1 MDAEAEEPGTGV
13 SFADRR
19 SAPYIPC
26 CPGQPIPDTPSGH
39 TSRTHSAVSFDSNP
53 MEHFRSLSLTRFV
66 SGVLATA
73 LLCAIVTS
81 FSTNRAGDQM
91 VDRVSRSFS
100 GDEVVMTAATE
111 AAAESPASF
120 DEFLVEFVG
129 RLEESGGSAG
139 EILIGHAMSTTRL
152 LDLLRQRFSN
162 ELAPAVSPRQIVSMA
177 ATASTLTRDRD
188 VDTSTVKQA
197 KYPSRAAGPVVVDA
211 EVTARVVSCG
221 FRCSSVQPLGP

>member
-1 MDAEAEEPGTGV
+1 MPTAEVPRIFRAV
-13 SFADRR
+13 
-19 SAPYIPC
+19 
-26 CPGQPIPDTPSGH
+26 PDNRFPEMCSGH
-39 TSRTHSAVSFDSNP
+39 LFRISPPDSIDSNP
-53 MEHFRSLSLTRFV
+53 MELFRSLTLTRIV

-73 LLCAIVTS
+73 LLLAIAGS

-100 GDEVVMTAATE
+100 GDEVVMTAANA

-139 EILIGHAMSTTRL
+139 EILIGQAMSQTRL

-162 ELAPAVSPRQIVSMA
+162 ELAPAVSPRQMISMA
-177 ATASTLTRDRD
+177 TSASTLTRDRI
-188 VDTSTVKQA
+188 VDSNTV
-197 KYPSRAAGPVVVDA
+197 RHAASAPRTVTATITDA
-211 EVTARVVSCG
+211 EVTARVISCG